1 MNMATVLVAVL
12 DAVGIRTLEYLLDH
26 HDGGVAFPHLSRLGL
41 GTLLN
46 QWHRTRFG
54 SWDERSYAAR
64 MEQASASADSVIGH
78 REMVGVVDERTYEL
92 FPNGFSPD
100 FISALERR
108 IGRKTIFNKMAG
120 GSDAIRLNM
129 EEHARTGHPIVYAS
143 KCDPLI
149 QIAMDEAVIP
159 VSEQHHIGDVAL
171 ALAMDMGV
179 RINRV
184 IVRAFVR
191 KPDGEFERTA
201 NRHDA
206 VLPVESRTLVD
217 ILRKRDVY
225 AFSVGKIQDLV
236 GTDFDWVIKLTKPE
250 DLFPHLGLR
259 FVHPKRKDN
268 NPFVVQGVINALCGQ
283 MIVPHQPGVF
293 IFANFVDTD
302 SLFGHDRDVAGALNS
317 LAEFDR
323 ILPLFVQMLH
333 PGDLLLITA
342 DHGME
347 HKVDYGYHSKE
358 PVPLLAIRIGH
369 GSDLGGLETGATEG
383 LTAVGDLVAQ
393 VFGCADEYRQSITH
407 IKE

>member
-1 MNMATVLVAVL
+1 MATVFVAVL
-12 DAVGIRTLEYLLDH
+12 DAVGISTLEYLFDRH
-26 HDGGVAFPHLSRLGL
+26 IGKVALPHLSRLGL

-46 QWHRTRFG
+46 ERHSARFG
-54 SWDERSYAAR
+54 LRDDGFYAVR
-64 MEQASASADSVIGH
+64 LNQASASADSVIGH

-92 FPNGFSPD
+92 FPNGFSSA
-100 FISALERR
+100 FISALERC
-108 IGRKTIFNKMAG
+108 IGRKTIFNKQAG

-171 ALAMDMGV
+171 TLATDVGV

-191 KPDGEFERTA
+191 KPGGEFQRTA

-206 VLPVESRTLVD
+206 VLPVACRTLVD
-217 ILRKRDVY
+217 ILREKGVY
-225 AFSVGKIQDLV
+225 TVSVGKICDLV
-236 GTDFDWVIKLTKPE
+236 GTDFDEAIKLTDPFE
-250 DLFPHLGLR
+250 LDPTLGLR
-259 FVHPKRKDN
+259 FVHPKNKDT
-268 NPFVVQGVINALCGQ
+268 NPFVAQGVINALR
-283 MIVPHQPGVF
+283 GVTTASRLEGTF

-302 SLFGHDRDVAGALNS
+302 SVYGHDRDVVGALNCV
-317 LAEFDR
+317 AEFDR
-323 ILPLFVQMLH
+323 ILPLFVRMLY

-347 HKVDYGYHSKE
+347 HRADYGYHSKE

-369 GSDLGGLETGATEG
+369 GNDLGGLEKGATEG
-383 LTAVGDLVAQ
+383 LTVVGDLVAQ
-393 VFGCADEYRQSITH
+393 MFYCADYYRDSITH
-407 IKE
+407 IEE